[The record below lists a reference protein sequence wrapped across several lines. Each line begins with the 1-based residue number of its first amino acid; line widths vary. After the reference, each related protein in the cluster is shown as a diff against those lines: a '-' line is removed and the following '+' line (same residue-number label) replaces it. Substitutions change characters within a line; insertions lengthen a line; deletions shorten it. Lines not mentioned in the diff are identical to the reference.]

1 MNEKKVCFIICSSDR
16 LYTDECLYYIRHLN
30 IPEGYQVDAFVVE
43 DARSMTAGYNEG
55 MQASDAKYKVY
66 LHQDTF
72 IVNPDFI
79 HDFVKIFQQDDQIG
93 MIGMIGAPKLPSSG
107 IMWEGERCGAIYVPA
122 YNKDALFRAGDSDL
136 TEVEA
141 IDGLLMITQYDLP
154 WREDIFDKWDFYDC
168 SQSQE
173 FIRRGYKV
181 VVPELI
187 EPWCLHD
194 STKSYLT
201 YYDEERR
208 KFLCEYFEENE
219 KSSIDKHKVTVV
231 LTSHNRKEQLQETL
245 VWLTDVDGISNII

>member
-1 MNEKKVCFIICSSDR
+1 MNEQKICFIICSSNQ
-16 LYTDECLYYIRHLN
+16 LYTNECLHYISHLN
-30 IPEGYQVDAFVVE
+30 IPEGYQIDVLTVE
-43 DARSMTAGYNEG
+43 DAKSMTAGYNEG

-79 HDFVKIFQQDDQIG
+79 EDVVNIFQQDRKIG
-93 MIGMIGAPKLPSSG
+93 MIGMIGSPKLPESG

-122 YNKDALFRAGDSDL
+122 YNKEPLFRAGDSDL

-141 IDGLLMITQYDLP
+141 IDGLLMITQYDIP
-154 WREDIFDKWDFYDC
+154 WREDLFDKWDFYDC

-181 VVPELI
+181 VVPRLD

-194 STKSYLT
+194 STVSYLGE
-201 YYDEERR
+201 YDGERW
-208 KFLCEYFEENE
+208 KFLQEYFAG
-219 KSSIDKHKVTVV
+219 
-231 LTSHNRKEQLQETL
+231 RMR
-245 VWLTDVDGISNII
+245 